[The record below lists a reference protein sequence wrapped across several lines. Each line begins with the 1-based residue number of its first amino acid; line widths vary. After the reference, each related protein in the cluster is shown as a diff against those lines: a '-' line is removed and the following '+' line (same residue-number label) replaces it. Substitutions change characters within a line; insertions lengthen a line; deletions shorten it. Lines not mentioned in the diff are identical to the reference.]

1 MDIKTFEKLFKLKNE
16 LDLHKSTIEKL
27 KALQEQ
33 ASLLRRRLAAD
44 EEEIY
49 CMDDCPWRPRRVT
62 PLQYI
67 QLVADSDNHAEFKLN
82 EDEWNAIVC
91 TAIKLKEDRVNE
103 IMKEVE
109 AI

>member
-33 ASLLRRRLAAD
+33 ASLLRRRLASD
-44 EEEIY
+44 EEKIY

-62 PLQYI
+62 SLQYI
-67 QLVADSDNHAEFKLN
+67 QLVANSDNNAEFKLN
-82 EDEWNAIVC
+82 EDEWNAIVK

-103 IMKEVE
+103 IIKEVE

>member
-33 ASLLRRRLAAD
+33 ASLLRRRLAFYED
-44 EEEIY
+44 KIY

-67 QLVADSDNHAEFKLN
+67 KLVANSDNNAEFKLN
-82 EDEWNAIVC
+82 EDEWNAIVN

-103 IMKEVE
+103 IIKEVE

>member
-33 ASLLRRRLAAD
+33 ASLLRRQLAAD
-44 EEEIY
+44 DENIY
-49 CMDDCPWRPRRVT
+49 CMDDRPWRPRRVT

-67 QLVADSDNHAEFKLN
+67 QLVANSENKAEFKLN
-82 EDEWNAIVC
+82 EYEWNAIVY
-91 TAIKLKEDRVNE
+91 TAIKLEEYRVNE
-103 IMKEVE
+103 IIKEVE

>member
-27 KALQEQ
+27 KALQKQ

-44 EEEIY
+44 EEKIY
-49 CMDDCPWRPRRVT
+49 CMDDCPWRLRRVT

-67 QLVADSDNHAEFKLN
+67 QLVASSENNAEFELN
-82 EDEWNAIVC
+82 EDEWNAIVN

-103 IMKEVE
+103 IIKEVE

>member
-16 LDLHKSTIEKL
+16 LDLHKSTIKKL
-27 KALQEQ
+27 KELQEQ
-33 ASLLRRRLAAD
+33 ASLLRRRLASDD
-44 EEEIY
+44 EKIY
-49 CMDDCPWRPRRVT
+49 CMNDFPWRPRRVT

-67 QLVADSDNHAEFKLN
+67 KLVANSENNAVFKLN
-82 EDEWNAIVC
+82 EDEWNAIVD

-103 IMKEVE
+103 IIKEVG

>member
-1 MDIKTFEKLFKLKNE
+1 MDTKTFEKLFKLKNE
-16 LDLHKSTIEKL
+16 LDLHKSTIKKL

-33 ASLLRRRLAAD
+33 ASLLRRRLASD
-44 EEEIY
+44 EKKIY
-49 CMDDCPWRPRRVT
+49 CMDDCPWQPRRVT

-67 QLVADSDNHAEFKLN
+67 QLVANSENHAEFKLN
-82 EDEWNAIVC
+82 EDEWNAIVD

-103 IMKEVE
+103 IIKEVE